1 MDKKEV
7 KNRFSFRK
15 LSTGLATVFLG
26 SIFFWTNGQTV
37 QADSVEPASEQAV
50 QNVDSQVQADN
61 TVSENTVNEE
71 NGSTSETTTEV
82 KTEMPSVDTTSQAK
96 DAVETSDNK
105 KVELPQGEADKQVPQ
120 KLEVNKSNQAAE
132 TTDKDTKQNATSAT
146 PAQLNEN
153 TAPVVVKAKSEGKEV
168 VKATDPTDY
177 PTEVGQIIDQDKYI
191 YQILS
196 LNDRS
201 GRPSGS
207 YH

>member
-37 QADSVEPASEQAV
+37 QADSVELASEQAV
-50 QNVDSQVQADN
+50 QNVDSQAQADN

-82 KTEMPSVDTTSQAK
+82 KTEMPSIDTTPQAK
-96 DAVETSDNK
+96 DVVETSDNK
-105 KVELPQGEADKQVPQ
+105 KVELPQGEADKQAPQ

-153 TAPVVVKAKSEGKEV
+153 KAVLKAKSEGKEV

-177 PTEVGQIIDQDKYI
+177 PTEVGQIIGQDKYI
-191 YQILS
+191 Y
-196 LNDRS
+196 
-201 GRPSGS
+201 
-207 YH
+207 HAWC